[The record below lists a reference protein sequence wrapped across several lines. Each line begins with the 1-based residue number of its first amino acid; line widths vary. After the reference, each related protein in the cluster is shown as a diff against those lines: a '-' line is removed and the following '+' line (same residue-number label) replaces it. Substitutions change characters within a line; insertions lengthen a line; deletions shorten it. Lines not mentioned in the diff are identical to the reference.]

1 MRPYSKLA
9 EYAIRSLVVLATDR
23 VWRMRVHS
31 ICERDGLPLHFTRK
45 AMQMMARH
53 KILEANRGPQGGYIF
68 KISPEK
74 IKLLDIVRIFDP
86 LETLKP
92 CPCGENHCTTQKPC
106 TLRKF
111 QIRVEEKTLETLQK
125 ISIADL
131 VIKKTI

>member
-9 EYAIRSLVVLATDR
+9 EYAIRSLVILATDR

-74 IKLLDIVRIFDP
+74 IKLLDIVRVFDP
-86 LETLKP
+86 LEPLKP
-92 CPCGENHCTTQKPC
+92 CPCGENHCTPQKPC
-106 TLRKF
+106 ALRKL

>member
-1 MRPYSKLA
+1 MRLYSKLA

-45 AMQMMARH
+45 AMQLMARH
-53 KILEANRGPQGGYIF
+53 KILEAARGPQGGYVF

-74 IKLLDIVRIFDP
+74 IRLLDVIRIFDS
-86 LETLKP
+86 LETSNP
-92 CPCGENHCTTQKPC
+92 CPCGETHCTSEKPC
-106 TLRKF
+106 VLRKF
-111 QIRVEEKTLETLQK
+111 QIRMEEKTMETLQK

-131 VIKKTI
+131 VKKRTM

>member
-1 MRPYSKLA
+1 MRLYSKLA

-74 IKLLDIVRIFDP
+74 IRLLDVIRIFDS
-86 LETLKP
+86 LETSNP
-92 CPCGENHCTTQKPC
+92 CPCGETHCTSEKPC
-106 TLRKF
+106 VLRKF
-111 QIRVEEKTLETLQK
+111 QIRMEEKTMETLQK

-131 VIKKTI
+131 VKKRTM

>member
-53 KILEANRGPQGGYIF
+53 KILEAARGPQGGYIF
-68 KISPEK
+68 KIPPEK
-74 IKLLDIVRIFDP
+74 IRLLDIVRIFDP
-86 LETLKP
+86 MESLSQ
-92 CPCGENHCTTQKPC
+92 CPCGEFHCSSQKPC
-106 TLRKF
+106 ALRKLL
-111 QIRVEEKTLETLQK
+111 IRMEEKTMETLQK
-125 ISIADL
+125 ISIAEL
-131 VIKKTI
+131 VKKRTM